1 MTRPTQAF
9 FLVGGRGTRLG
20 ALSANTPKPMQE
32 IAPGVRFLDLL
43 LENVARM
50 GFADLVLLA
59 GHLGD
64 QVEAA
69 YHGRRF
75 GEATIRV
82 VRESQPM
89 GTGGALA
96 QAADALD
103 ERFVLLNGDSFFD
116 INLRALTAA
125 PLPEGGGRLAL
136 RMVEDTARY
145 GSVRLNDAKISAF
158 VEKNPDLT
166 GPGLI
171 NGGIYYLDRAMVSRI
186 EAPSS
191 IESDVFPE
199 LVREGRLEGLP
210 FEGYFLDIGLP
221 ETLAQAQRE
230 TAALRVRPAA
240 FLDRDGVLNEDHGY
254 THRVDDLAWM
264 PGAREAIRLLNDR
277 GYRVIVVTN
286 QAGVARGF
294 YDEDAIGIFHAGMQA
309 QLAEAGAFVDAF
321 YHCPYHADGKVP
333 AYTVEDH
340 PDRKPNPGMILR
352 ALKDWHVDKDKSFL
366 IGDKPS
372 DMEAARRAGLPGH
385 LYTGGNLQ
393 ALVSDIIGPE

>member
-1 MTRPTQAF
+1 MTRPTQAL

-43 LENVARM
+43 LENAARM
-50 GFADLVLLA
+50 GFTDLVLLA

-69 YHGRRF
+69 YHGRRV

-116 INLRALTAA
+116 INLRVLTAA
-125 PLPEGGGRLAL
+125 PLPEGGGRLSL
-136 RMVEDTARY
+136 RMVEDTSRY
-145 GSVRLNDAKISAF
+145 GSVQLSDTKISAF
-158 VEKNPDLT
+158 IEKNPDLT

-171 NGGIYYLDRAMVSRI
+171 NGGIYYLDRAMVGRI

-199 LVREGRLEGLP
+199 LVREGRLEGVP
-210 FEGYFLDIGLP
+210 FDGYFLDIGLP

-254 THRVDDLAWM
+254 THRVDDLVWM

-294 YDEDAIGIFHAGMQA
+294 YNEDAIGIFHAGMQA

-352 ALKDWHVDKDKSFL
+352 ALEDWHVDKDKSFL

-372 DMEAARRAGLPGH
+372 DMEAARRVGLPGH
-385 LYTGGNLQ
+385 LYAGGNLQ

>member
-1 MTRPTQAF
+1 MTRVKQAL

-32 IAPGVRFLDLL
+32 IAPGVRFLDLI
-43 LENVARM
+43 LENAARM
-50 GFADLVLLA
+50 GFTDLVLLA

-64 QVEAA
+64 KVEEAYDGQRIGEAA
-69 YHGRRF
+69 
-75 GEATIRV
+75 IRV

-96 QAADALD
+96 QAAQVLD
-103 ERFVLLNGDSFFD
+103 EHFVLLNGDSFFD

-145 GSVRLNDAKISAF
+145 GSVQLDGARISAF
-158 VEKNPDLT
+158 IEKNPDLT

-199 LVREGRLEGLP
+199 LVKVGRLEGLP
-210 FEGYFLDIGLP
+210 FDGYFLDIGLP
-221 ETLAQAQRE
+221 EKLAQAQRE
-230 TAALRVRPAA
+230 TAAMRVRPAA

-254 THRVDDLAWM
+254 THRVDDLTWI

-286 QAGVARGF
+286 QAGVARG
-294 YDEDAIGIFHAGMQA
+294 YYEEEAIGVFHAGMQA
-309 QLAEAGAFVDAF
+309 QLAEEGAFVDAF
-321 YHCPYHADGKVP
+321 YHCPFHADGKVP

-352 ALKDWHVDKDKSFL
+352 ALNDWQVNREASFL

-385 LYTGGNLQ
+385 LYTGGDLR
-393 ALVSDIIGPE
+393 AFVSGIIGPG